1 MQRIISCD
9 DHMDISA
16 LPPDLWT
23 ARLPARWRD
32 AGPRVAERDGGRFWM
47 VGDAPLWRSGGV
59 DARLPNAIARA
70 GIVDGGLPPA
80 DPPPRLAR
88 HGPARADGP
97 HTGLT
102 PAAMRD
108 PELRH
113 ACHRAYNDWAAEFN
127 RADPR
132 RLCVLAMVPAD
143 DPRAAAAEVE
153 RAARLGLR
161 GVQLGHFEATTPI
174 HDP

>member
-59 DARLPNAIARA
+59 DARFPNAIARA
-70 GIVDGGLPPA
+70 GIVDDGYRPS
-80 DPPPRLAR
+80 DPTLRLADMDLDGVEASVIY
-88 HGPARADGP
+88 GPI
-97 HTGLT
+97 TGLT

-143 DPRAAAAEVE
+143 DPRAA
-153 RAARLGLR
+153 
-161 GVQLGHFEATTPI
+161 
-174 HDP
+174 